1 MMQIFRKILRWLLR
15 ALLLVIAL
23 VLLTW
28 VAIII
33 PRSYYRR
40 QAAKPPSTF
49 ITEDA
54 PVIALVHARVIDGT
68 GSPTVDD
75 QTIVISGGKIAAFGA
90 FSTTQVPREARV
102 INSSG
107 KTVIPGLVMMHEHL
121 FTTSSSI
128 TAAIYHKPELLQ
140 ESLAFPLMYLAGGVT
155 TMRTAGSID
164 PESDLALKHDID
176 TGQRPGPDLFLTAPY
191 LEGKPSPGSAPYYYP
206 QMQQLADAAEAARSV
221 DSWSSRGMTSF
232 KAYTDITA
240 GELSAAID
248 RAHKHG
254 LKVTGHLCSIGF
266 TEAADLGIDNLEH
279 GILVDEEF
287 YPGKQAGVCP
297 DFLNGLEYFASKLQI
312 DSLQVQAM
320 MRDLIKHHV
329 AITSTLA
336 VDADF
341 SGAMQPVEQMN
352 HRELRALG
360 WRSELMN
367 RVIRRQLEKHPMPQ
381 LLTKEMQ
388 FEREF
393 AGAGGTLLAGSDPTG
408 DGGTLAGYGDQREI
422 ELLVQAGFTPE
433 EAIHIS
439 TANGAEFLGQAS
451 RIGTIAVGKQA
462 DLVVID
468 GDPSHHISDIRNVE
482 LVFRK
487 GIGYSSAK
495 LFGAVRGLV
504 GVE

>member
-1 MMQIFRKILRWLLR
+1 MMQIFRKLFGWLLR

-23 VLLTW
+23 VLLAW
-28 VAIII
+28 VAVLV
-33 PRSYYRR
+33 PRFYYRR
-40 QAAKPPSTF
+40 QAAKPPSAF
-49 ITEDA
+49 IVENA
-54 PVIALVHARVIDGT
+54 PVIALVHARLIDGT
-68 GSPTVDD
+68 GSSAVDD
-75 QTIVISGGKIAAFGA
+75 QTIVISRGTIVALGTSSATA
-90 FSTTQVPREARV
+90 VPREARV
-102 INSSG
+102 IDSSG
-107 KTVIPGLVMMHEHL
+107 KTVFPGLVMMHEHL

-128 TAAIYHKPELLQ
+128 TAAIHNRPELLQ

-164 PESDLALKHDID
+164 PESDLALKYDVN
-176 TGQRPGPDLFLTAPY
+176 TGRRPGPDMFLTAPY
-191 LEGKPSPGSAPYYYP
+191 LDGKPSPESAPYFYP
-206 QMQQLADAAEAARSV
+206 QMQQLGDASDAVDSV
-221 DSWSSRGMTSF
+221 DFWSSRGMTSF
-232 KAYTDITA
+232 KAYTDITPA
-240 GELSAAID
+240 ELSAAIN
-248 RAHKHG
+248 RAHSHG
-254 LKVTGHLCSIGF
+254 LKITGHLCSVGF

-297 DFLNGLEYFASKLQI
+297 DFMKALEYFDSQLQI
-312 DSLQVQAM
+312 DSPQVQAM
-320 MRDLIKHHV
+320 MRNLIKHHV

-341 SGAMQPVEQMN
+341 SGAMQPLELMN
-352 HRELRALG
+352 NREMRALG
-360 WRSELMN
+360 WRSELMY
-367 RVIRRQLEKHPMPQ
+367 RMIRRQLEKHPVPQ
-381 LLTKEMQ
+381 LLTKEMR

-393 AGAGGTLLAGSDPTG
+393 VNAGGTLLAGNDPTG

-433 EAIHIS
+433 QAIHIS
-439 TANGAEFLGQAS
+439 TANGAEFLGHAS

-462 DLVVID
+462 DLVVVR
-468 GDPSHHISDIRNVE
+468 GDPSQQISDIRNVE

>member
-1 MMQIFRKILRWLLR
+1 MKLFRKILRWFLS
-15 ALLLVIAL
+15 ALLFVIAL
-23 VLLTW
+23 VLLAW
-28 VAIII
+28 VEIRISRA
-33 PRSYYRR
+33 YYRR
-40 QAAKPPSTF
+40 AALQPPANF
-49 ITEDA
+49 IVEKA
-54 PVIALVHARVIDGT
+54 PVIALTHARVIDGT
-68 GSPTVDD
+68 GGPAVQDYTVVLD
-75 QTIVISGGKIAAFGA
+75 SGTIAAYGP
-90 FSTTQVPREARV
+90 SSSVDVPVRARV
-102 INSSG
+102 IDLSG
-107 KTVIPGLVMMHEHL
+107 ETLLPGLVMLHEHL
-121 FTTSSSI
+121 FTSSSEI
-128 TAAIYHKPELLQ
+128 SAAIHGIPKLLEQ
-140 ESLAFPLMYLAGGVT
+140 SVPFPLMYLAAGVT

-164 PESDLALKHDID
+164 PAADLVLKHAID
-176 TGQRPGPDLFLTAPY
+176 TGQRPGPDMFLTAPY
-191 LEGKPSPGSAPYYYP
+191 LDGKPSPESAPYYYP
-206 QMQQLADAAEAARSV
+206 QMRQLADAAEAANSV
-221 DSWSSRGMTSF
+221 DFWSSRGMTSF

-240 GELSAAID
+240 DELSAAID

-254 LKVTGHLCSIGF
+254 LKLTGHLCSIGF

-287 YPGKQAGVCP
+287 YPGKQAGLCP
-297 DFLNGLEYFASKLQI
+297 DFLKALEYFDSQLQI
-312 DSLQVQAM
+312 DSPQVQAM
-320 MRDLIKHHV
+320 MRHLIERHV

-341 SGAMQPVEQMN
+341 SGALQPLALMN
-352 HRELRALG
+352 TREIRALG
-360 WRSELMN
+360 WRSGLMY
-367 RVIRRQLEKHPMPQ
+367 RMIRRQLQQHPLPQ

-433 EAIHIS
+433 QAIHIS
-439 TANGAEFLGQAS
+439 TANGAEFLGQGS

-462 DLVVID
+462 DLVVVR
-468 GDPSHHISDIRNVE
+468 GDPSRQISNIRNVE

-495 LFGAVRGLV
+495 LFGAVGGLV